1 MLHYT
6 IGTYHKH
13 LRMNMEDGLV
23 EELCMVPKLNVSSC
37 VTVLSYV
44 EIVQNTSVMK
54 LRNGIYCD

>member
-1 MLHYT
+1 
-6 IGTYHKH
+6 
-13 LRMNMEDGLV
+13 MEDGLV